1 MPPKQT
7 GSDKKAGTKHSRS
20 LSDSDTGST
29 PAFKSRELPK
39 SRRLVAPATC
49 TSPGASGS
57 VATVLSTDREVVDEW
72 SAPEVPITTHDVTVS
87 VVTVLIAHYV
97 MLLAKRKTDGVT
109 GCKYARWQDATDA
122 IVGAVLMG
130 LLETLGYVSKDLK
143 YDDIVLKIH
152 KCGHNTVSKKTRSPN
167 EAAPSS
173 VKKENEDKYSQWD
186 AVWGKFFTAQ
196 RRPSSWEKLI
206 ALALKFKEGILPDP
220 QYFTVKSLFV
230 TDAMAKHID
239 EGFQQLVADKDITV
253 KVCLCV
259 AHTIDADL
267 LANRV
272 RYGGASQF
280 SDTASEPCI
289 TAQSAHDYEEL
300 QRQQAAAAAAEEAR
314 IAAEAAAAAA
324 EAAAAAAEAA
334 ATLVPETPE
343 AKRAK
348 IAAEMAKAK
357 VAYEA
362 QMKALQEEED
372 MVAGDGAT
380 GP

>member
-7 GSDKKAGTKHSRS
+7 GSAMKAGTKHSRS

-57 VATVLSTDREVVDEW
+57 A
-72 SAPEVPITTHDVTVS
+72 
-87 VVTVLIAHYV
+87 
-97 MLLAKRKTDGVT
+97 VT

-143 YDDIVLKIH
+143 YDDIVDKIH
-152 KCGHNTVSKKTRSPN
+152 KCGHNTVSKKTRSTN

-206 ALALKFKEGILPDP
+206 ALALKFKKGILPDP

-239 EGFQQLVADKDITV
+239 EGFQQLVADKDITL
-253 KVCLCV
+253 KPSQLRD
-259 AHTIDADL
+259 TIDADL
-267 LANRV
+267 LANRVV

-289 TAQSAHDYEEL
+289 TAQVVDVFFTKEE
-300 QRQQAAAAAAEEAR
+300 QQAFPRAKTFAEQGLITEEWDYLKQWDDELPTQLITGLKQIAKAAARKAKVE
-314 IAAEAAAAAA
+314 AEAEQKVQEKA
-324 EAAAAAAEAA
+324 
-334 ATLVPETPE
+334 
-343 AKRAK
+343 AKRARS
-348 IAAEMAKAK
+348 
-357 VAYEA
+357 VARPPQHFE
-362 QMKALQEEED
+362 
-372 MVAGDGAT
+372 
-380 GP
+380 P

>member
-49 TSPGASGS
+49 TSPGANGS
-57 VATVLSTDREVVDEW
+57 VGTVLTSDRELVDEW
-72 SAPEVPITTHDVTVS
+72 FAPEVPITAHDVTDS

-97 MLLAKRKTDGVT
+97 MLLAGRKIDGVT

-130 LLETLGYVSKDLK
+130 LLEILGYVSKDLK
-143 YDDIVLKIH
+143 YDDIVVKIH

-173 VKKENEDKYSQWD
+173 VEKENEDKYSQWE
-186 AVWGKFFTAQ
+186 AVWGKFFTAEK
-196 RRPSSWEKLI
+196 RPSSWEKLI

-220 QYFTVKSLFV
+220 HYFTVKSLYV

-239 EGFQQLVADKDITV
+239 EGFKQLVADKAITL
-253 KVCLCV
+253 KPAQLRD
-259 AHTIDADL
+259 TIDADL
-267 LANRV
+267 LANREV
-272 RYGGASQF
+272 PYGGASQF
-280 SDTASEPCI
+280 SDTAAEPCI
-289 TAQSAHDYEEL
+289 TAQE
-300 QRQQAAAAAAEEAR
+300 AAAAKEAR

-324 EAAAAAAEAA
+324 AP
-334 ATLVPETPE
+334 VPETPE

-357 VAYEA
+357 AAFEA
-362 QMKALQEEED
+362 QMKALHEAEA
-372 MVAGDGAT
+372 MVAGDDAP